1 MDRGAPSLF
10 SLSRFSPFLP
20 PTFAPITQAVT
31 GYEVAAGSLIP
42 CPFPTGNLKNHSERG
57 EWLQTIE
64 EWDIIGKEGTASEAA
79 IFLTFYISP
88 PFLTWKFT

>member
-42 CPFPTGNLKNHSERG
+42 CPFLTGNLKNHSERG
-57 EWLQTIE
+57 E
-64 EWDIIGKEGTASEAA
+64 
-79 IFLTFYISP
+79 
-88 PFLTWKFT
+88 